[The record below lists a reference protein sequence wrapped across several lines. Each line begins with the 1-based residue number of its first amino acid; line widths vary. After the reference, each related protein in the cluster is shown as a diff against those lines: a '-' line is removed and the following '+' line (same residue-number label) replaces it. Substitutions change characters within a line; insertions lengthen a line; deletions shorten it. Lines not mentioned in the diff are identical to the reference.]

1 MAIIEVRVC
10 VHLPHDANGVSAQ
23 PGQVIEVDTDNAYVR
38 GYLETGLLYPLT
50 PLEFSLDMQPPMT
63 PSAADAQAD
72 GEADAGEDAGPTVGP
87 FPDAPQH
94 AAQAPDTG
102 EAPRGLLPPYDVN
115 TVAALQAEAKAR
127 GIGGVSNATKDT
139 LVELLEADDAER

>member
-1 MAIIEVRVC
+1 MAIIEARVC

-23 PGQVIEVDTDNAYVR
+23 PGQIIEVDTDNPYVR

-50 PLEFSLDMQPPMT
+50 PLEFSLDLQPPMT
-63 PSAADAQAD
+63 PSDADAAADQSAD
-72 GEADAGEDAGPTVGP
+72 VEAGPTVGP

-102 EAPRGLLPPYDVN
+102 ERPPGLLPPYDGN
-115 TVAALQAEAKAR
+115 TVPVLQAEAKAR
-127 GIGGVSNATKDT
+127 GIAGVSNATKDT
-139 LVELLEADDAER
+139 LVELLEADDAKR